1 MIKPP
6 ATSHRPLRLA
16 FSYPRSSGQSV
27 GRSLRRG
34 SPPGD
39 GTLDSTPNP
48 LHGTSEVLAEE
59 LRAYAK
65 AGVSHVQ
72 LVIDPI
78 TVESI
83 EALAPAL
90 ELLDGG

>member
-1 MIKPP
+1 M
-6 ATSHRPLRLA
+6 ARA
-16 FSYPRSSGQSV
+16 CDE
-27 GRSLRRG
+27 GRRQ
-34 SPPGD
+34 GD
-39 GTLDSTPNP
+39 GTLDSTSNP

-83 EALAPAL
+83 EALAPAP